1 MFDLALISIIS
12 YLLGSIPFSYLI
24 AKAYGKNLFEIGSR
38 NIGAAN
44 VYRATGKPESF
55 IFASIG
61 DIGKGA
67 LAIFLAQKLGFLGL
81 HLPTT
86 LLAFGEAPNLIL
98 AQALAGFFVVA
109 GHNWPIFLKFKG
121 GRGLASLLGV
131 LLVLNWRVIFV
142 IFAVLLFFIIL
153 TELIMKK
160 KIELKGGIKEKF
172 KSLFSIFIS
181 QVLGRV
187 IGMVAAVILVYLLYP
202 QVFTIALGATIL
214 AGIKHVKRTKEFLK
228 KNATK

>member
-1 MFDLALISIIS
+1 MSNGVLISIIS

-24 AKAYGKNLFEIGSR
+24 GRAYGKNLFEIGSR

-44 VYRATGKPESF
+44 VYRATGKPEAF
-55 IFASIG
+55 IFALIG

-67 LAIFLAQKLGFLGL
+67 LAIFLAQWLSFSGSNF
-81 HLPTT
+81 
-86 LLAFGEAPNLIL
+86 IL
-98 AQALAGFFVVA
+98 AQAPIPKILVWGQALAAFFVVA

-131 LLVLNWRVIFV
+131 LLVLNWKVIFLV
-142 IFAVLLFFIIL
+142 FSIVLISILL

-160 KIELKGGIKEKF
+160 KIQLKK
-172 KSLFSIFIS
+172 LFSIFIS

-187 IGMVAAVILVYLLYP
+187 IGMVAAVIAVFLLYP
-202 QVFTIALGATIL
+202 QVFKIAFGAAIL
-214 AGIKHVKRTKEFLK
+214 AGIKHVKRTKEFLAK
-228 KNATK
+228 QNAEK